1 MLINLSQITKQY
13 GSKVLFEKTSARID
27 TRSRM
32 ALIGPNGSGKSTLIR
47 MILGEEAVDAGKIV
61 RAQGLTIGHLPQDL
75 PARGE
80 DAASRTV
87 LQEVLKLDGRRSD
100 LLALKNDLELQLSEM
115 DYSNETIANE
125 VLERYTRV
133 VEELEHLDEY
143 RIEARAQ
150 EILMGM
156 GFKVSDFSRR
166 LTEFS
171 GGWLMR
177 IALARVLLLDPD
189 LLVLDEPTNHLDLES
204 LLWLED
210 FLKNHAGA
218 LLLVSHDTEFVNRLV
233 NEVLELDQEQ
243 FFLYRGNLDSYINQ
257 KEERLTLMRS
267 QYANQQD
274 RIAQLESFV
283 KRFGAKASKAKQA
296 QSRVKLIEKIKSE
309 STVVIAEERDTV
321 GFRFPP
327 APHSGKE
334 VITAQ
339 KMSFSYGAKTIFR
352 NLDWIIPRGS
362 RVGVVGPNGV
372 GKTTLLRIL
381 AGAMEPTQGSIRHGH
396 LVKVG
401 YYSQFQAESLDFNKS
416 ILQELEMTAPEMPI
430 SRVRGVAGAFL
441 FSGDAVNKKC
451 GVLSGGEKARVALAK
466 LLLSPSNFLILDEP
480 TNHLDVESRGVL
492 LEALQNYD
500 GTLCMV
506 SHDRSFMS
514 GLVDTVMLVEPAPES
529 DPNRGSQV
537 TVTVGSYDEY
547 LSKLEASLRDK
558 KKASLSGMP
567 SKKSEARPDN
577 RKEAR
582 AEARTEDKAA
592 VSAEN
597 SKGISNNQKRAW
609 TQERDKKEKEISV
622 LEAKLAVLSESLSDT
637 KVYEDKPKLM
647 ALMED
652 QRKTQSAI
660 HSAVSRWEELC
671 GLLGES

>member
-13 GSKVLFEKTSARID
+13 GSKVLFENTSARID

-75 PARGE
+75 PARGD

-87 LQEVLKLDGRRSD
+87 LQEVLRMDGRRAEVI
-100 LLALKNDLELQLSEM
+100 ALKNDLEQQLSEM
-115 DYSNETIANE
+115 DYSDEDRANE

-156 GFKVSDFSRR
+156 GFKITDFSRR

-233 NEVLELDQEQ
+233 NEVLELDQEK
-243 FFLYRGNLDSYINQ
+243 FFLYRGNLDSYVTQ

-283 KRFGAKASKAKQA
+283 KRFGAKASKARQA
-296 QSRVKLIEKIKSE
+296 QSRVKLIEKIKNE
-309 STVVIAEERDTV
+309 STVVIPDERDTV

-334 VITAQ
+334 VVTAQ
-339 KMSFSYGAKTIFR
+339 KMSFSYDAKTIFR

-381 AGAMEPTQGSIRHGH
+381 AGAMEPTQGALRHGH

-401 YYSQFQAESLDFNKS
+401 YYSQFQAESLDYKKS
-416 ILQELEMTAPEMPI
+416 ILQELEATAPEMPI
-430 SRVRGVAGAFL
+430 ARVRGVAGAFL
-441 FSGDAVNKKC
+441 FSGDAVAKKC

-506 SHDRSFMS
+506 SHDRTFMS
-514 GLVDTVMLVEPAPES
+514 SLVDTVLLVEPAPEA

-537 TVTVGSYDEY
+537 TLTVGSYDEY
-547 LSKLEASLRDK
+547 LMKLEASLRDK
-558 KKASLSGMP
+558 KKASLSGLS
-567 SKKSEARPDN
+567 SKKPGNNKDANTKSETPTKPRSETSA
-577 RKEAR
+577 AST
-582 AEARTEDKAA
+582 TE
-592 VSAEN
+592 
-597 SKGISNNQKRAW
+597 GPSNNQKRAW
-609 TQERDKKEKEISV
+609 TQEREKREKEIAK
-622 LEAKLAVLSESLSDT
+622 LEAQLALLSEALSDT
-637 KVYEDKPKLM
+637 AVYEDKPKLM

-652 QRKTQSAI
+652 QRKTQGAI
-660 HSAVSRWEELC
+660 QTALSRWEELS
-671 GLLGES
+671 GLLGD